1 MKNTKLNLVVKT
13 KDGAKASKIVG
24 LLSKFLKSVD
34 IPCRFE
40 LPNDESIQIGKDKP
54 LFTFIFH
61 STAFFWKGL
70 SELNIGR
77 AYIEGKFDLKGD
89 VAAFLE
95 KKQNIFKKTYQAERS
110 NTALK
115 IKLENFFFPLS
126 NPTKKQLS
134 TIIDFFDDEFFYLFS
149 DKKYHMYSQCIY
161 KKYRN

>member
-89 VAAFLE
+89 VVAFLSLRKLNSNSE
-95 KKQNIFKKTYQAERS
+95 AIF
-110 NTALK
+110 
-115 IKLENFFFPLS
+115 
-126 NPTKKQLS
+126 
-134 TIIDFFDDEFFYLFS
+134 
-149 DKKYHMYSQCIY
+149 
-161 KKYRN
+161 

>member
-89 VAAFLE
+89 VVAFLSLR
-95 KKQNIFKKTYQAERS
+95 K
-110 NTALK
+110 L
-115 IKLENFFFPLS
+115 IKLTSSYFLINLFVVDKI
-126 NPTKKQLS
+126 NYNIKKNNL
-134 TIIDFFDDEFFYLFS
+134 FY
-149 DKKYHMYSQCIY
+149 
-161 KKYRN
+161 